1 MMDQPRVENSSK
13 RDFTFWLTRTFQK
26 LHLFFEYNPFSFID
40 GFFAVA
46 HQHAPKILYSQLTE
60 YNKDLTEENVEEASA
75 TFCSHLI
82 VGTVTAFKG
91 QSGLI
96 YVWDP
101 VINRIVHATRGDFA
115 VKAIKLLDK
124 VFSLHY
130 VSYWGKTPEFVLR
143 VENFERMSP
152 QTEPSW
158 ERKICD
164 ELRNHPYPE
173 NGRIDMVVDHGK
185 LNITVGNDCYSVQI

>member
-1 MMDQPRVENSSK
+1 MPGSRIS
-13 RDFTFWLTRTFQK
+13 
-26 LHLFFEYNPFSFID
+26 
-40 GFFAVA
+40 
-46 HQHAPKILYSQLTE
+46 
-60 YNKDLTEENVEEASA
+60 
-75 TFCSHLI
+75 SHLV

-91 QSGLI
+91 QTGLI

-101 VINRIVHATRGDFA
+101 VINRIVHATKGDFA

-143 VENFERMSP
+143 VEYFECMNP
-152 QTEPSW
+152 QREPSR

-164 ELRNHPYPE
+164 ELKNHLYPE
-173 NGRIDMVVDHGK
+173 NERIEMAVDHGK
-185 LNITVGNDCYSVQI
+185 LNISVGDDCYSVQI

>member
-1 MMDQPRVENSSK
+1 MSNKMSLFPDENTVLSVSL
-13 RDFTFWLTRTFQK
+13 DDYDYQQSL
-26 LHLFFEYNPFSFID
+26 
-40 GFFAVA
+40 
-46 HQHAPKILYSQLTE
+46 LYSQLTE

-101 VINRIVHATRGDFA
+101 VINRIVHATKGDFA

-152 QTEPSW
+152 QTEPSC